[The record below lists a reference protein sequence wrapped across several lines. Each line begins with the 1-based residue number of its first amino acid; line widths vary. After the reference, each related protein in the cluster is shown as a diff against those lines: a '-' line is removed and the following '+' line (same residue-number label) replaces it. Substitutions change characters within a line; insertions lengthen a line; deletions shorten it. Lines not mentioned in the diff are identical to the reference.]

1 MGLIWPVDWL
11 SNLITLTM
19 RVINLQASSQSF
31 LKSQK
36 YLPHGSMIMNHSF
49 HATMTLA
56 TAWIATFLVALCLDP
71 ANAQDT
77 LERVK
82 AQSEIK
88 PQDKGLR
95 LHEIQVIGTHNS
107 YHLAPA
113 PEIMRIIG
121 LTGKAIAESIDY
133 SHASLDQQLTQYG
146 IRQIELDIYA
156 DPQGGLYSNP
166 VGRQI
171 SKQNQPD
178 PRMPFDFDTVMRQPG
193 TKIIHAPG
201 FDFATHVPT
210 LKAALEQ
217 TVAWSKSQP
226 GHLPILILLEIKESA
241 TGPAGVK
248 PIKFDRQMLDALDEE
263 IRSCI
268 PAELLLTPDEV
279 RGDHKTLREAIV
291 HSGWP
296 TLESCSSKI
305 FFALD
310 NTDSLK
316 DRYLEDHESLHGRV
330 MFTSVSADHP
340 AAAWMKINDPINDF
354 DKIQQ
359 AVKSGFLVRTRADSD
374 TKQAR
379 KNDTIQRD
387 RAIDSG
393 AQFISTDYPEPDPRW
408 SQYRVQWPDRA
419 VYRRNPVTSQ

>member
-1 MGLIWPVDWL
+1 
-11 SNLITLTM
+11 
-19 RVINLQASSQSF
+19 
-31 LKSQK
+31 
-36 YLPHGSMIMNHSF
+36 
-49 HATMTLA
+49 
-56 TAWIATFLVALCLDP
+56 
-71 ANAQDT
+71 
-77 LERVK
+77 
-82 AQSEIK
+82 
-88 PQDKGLR
+88 
-95 LHEIQVIGTHNS
+95 
-107 YHLAPA
+107 
-113 PEIMRIIG
+113 
-121 LTGKAIAESIDY
+121 
-133 SHASLDQQLTQYG
+133 
-146 IRQIELDIYA
+146 
-156 DPQGGLYSNP
+156 
-166 VGRQI
+166 
-171 SKQNQPD
+171 
-178 PRMPFDFDTVMRQPG
+178 MPFDFDTVMQQPG

-226 GHLPILILLEIKESA
+226 GHLPILVLLEIKESA

-296 TLESCSSKI
+296 TLENCSNKI

-316 DRYLEDHESLHGRV
+316 DRYLEDHESLNGRV
-330 MFTSVSADHP
+330 MFASVSADHP
-340 AAAWMKINDPINDF
+340 AAAWMKINDPINEF
-354 DKIQQ
+354 DKIQK

-379 KNDTIQRD
+379 KNDTTQRD

-393 AQFISTDYPEPDPRW
+393 AQFISTDYPEADLRW

-419 VYRRNPVTSQ
+419 VYRRNPVTSR

>member
-1 MGLIWPVDWL
+1 MMMNGSFKW
-11 SNLITLTM
+11 NTTL
-19 RVINLQASSQSF
+19 VIFWVAISSV
-31 LKSQK
+31 L
-36 YLPHGSMIMNHSF
+36 H
-49 HATMTLA
+49 
-56 TAWIATFLVALCLDP
+56 CLDI
-71 ANAQDT
+71 AEAQDT
-77 LERVK
+77 SGSSNL
-82 AQSEIK
+82 QSEIK

-113 PEIMRIIG
+113 PEIMKIIG
-121 LTGKAIAESIDY
+121 LTGKAVVDSIDY
-133 SHASLDQQLTQYG
+133 THAPLDHQFTQYG

-166 VGRQI
+166 VGRQVL
-171 SKQNQPD
+171 NQDQQD
-178 PRMPFDFDTVMRQPG
+178 PRMPFDFDNVMRQPG

-217 TVAWSKSQP
+217 TVAWSKSHQ
-226 GHLPILILLEIKESA
+226 GHVPILVLLELKESA

-248 PIKFDRQMLDALDEE
+248 PLKFDRQMLDALDEE

-268 PAELLLTPDEV
+268 PEEMLLTPDQV
-279 RGDHKTLREAIV
+279 RGEHKTLREAVV

-296 TLESCSSKI
+296 TLESCSSKV

-316 DRYLEDHESLHGRV
+316 DRYLEDHESLKGRV
-330 MFTSVSADHP
+330 MFASVSADHP

-354 DKIQQ
+354 DKIQE

-379 KNDTIQRD
+379 KSDTTQRD

-393 AQFISTDYPEPDPRW
+393 AQFISTDYPEPDLRW
-408 SQYRVQWPDRA
+408 SQYRVQWPNRA
-419 VYRRNPVTSQ
+419 IYRRNPVTSR